1 MARSK
6 TSAATARKLAHQ
18 EQALALRRAGH
29 SFERIG
35 RKIGIS
41 TSRAHAL
48 VQIGLATARDQ
59 ITASVDE
66 LRTEELSRLDGML
79 AKLYPKAEKGDIY
92 AADRVLK
99 IGERRARLL
108 GLDAPVR
115 TALEGGGEGTPP
127 VSHVAAVTF
136 YMPDN
141 GRG

>member
-6 TSAATARKLAHQ
+6 TSAATARKLRNQ

-35 RKIGIS
+35 HKIGIS

-48 VQIGLATARDQ
+48 VQMGLATARDQ

-79 AKLYPKAEKGDIY
+79 AKLYPKAEKGDLY

-115 TALEGGGEGTPP
+115 TALEGGGEGAPP
-127 VSHVAAVTF
+127 VSHVATVTF
-136 YMPDN
+136 YMPEN